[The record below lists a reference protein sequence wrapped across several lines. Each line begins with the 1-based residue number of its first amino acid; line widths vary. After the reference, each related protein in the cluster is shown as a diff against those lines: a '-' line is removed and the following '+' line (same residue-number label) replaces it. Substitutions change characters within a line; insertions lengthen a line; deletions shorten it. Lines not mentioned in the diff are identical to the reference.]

1 MDSQYSNSDPQ
12 VFTRENTGVKAGFV
26 ANVFAW
32 MFGALIITAV
42 VSYLFGTQVSLIRLL
57 YGSSGFTPL
66 GWIITFAPFGLVLL
80 MSLGYNK
87 LSASALTIVFL
98 IYSALMGASLGF
110 IFLAFQMGTIFLA
123 FAITSSLFAVMAIA
137 GYTTKIDLTRF
148 GNIMMM
154 GLIGVVIASVVNMF
168 MHNDMMDLV
177 ICVVG
182 VLVFTGLIAYDMQRI
197 KQDGQYAMANP
208 ESGRKMAIMSA
219 LRLYLNFINLFL
231 LILRLLNRR

>member
-87 LSASALTIVFL
+87 LSATALTIVFL

-154 GLIGVVIASVVNMF
+154 GLIGVIIASVVNMF
-168 MHNDMMDLV
+168 MRNDMMDLI